1 MDKELPVELDPPDGI
16 DDAAEAVELMRA
28 WIGDGALLVA
38 LNAVGLRRPRRRL
51 GPAAGRDRPSHRT
64 GRRAQRLHAR
74 RGRTGNAARCLRRR
88 FRARI
93 AGRYG
98 TRQGPP
104 GALRNAMGTPAQ
116 ARVLA
121 SPLARRLARQ
131 AGLTLDELAGSG
143 PHGRIIKRDIESAL
157 KSGAPKAA
165 ERSATHRE
173 VATSPRQA
181 AGTPTTRSSRFMT
194 RAATSSSRTTRCGAS
209 SPNA

>member
-1 MDKELPVELDPPDGI
+1 MDKDLPVELDPPDGI

-38 LNAVGLRRPRRRL
+38 LNASAFGDHVADWGRL
-51 GPAAGRDRPSHRT
+51 LAEIGHHIAT

-74 RGRTGNAARCLRRR
+74 RGRTGDAARCFRRR

-121 SPLARRLARQ
+121 SPLATAPRTPSRIDAR
-131 AGLTLDELAGSG
+131 
-143 PHGRIIKRDIESAL
+143 
-157 KSGAPKAA
+157 
-165 ERSATHRE
+165 
-173 VATSPRQA
+173 
-181 AGTPTTRSSRFMT
+181 
-194 RAATSSSRTTRCGAS
+194 
-209 SPNA
+209 